1 MPTHRSLAITRA
13 PRLAMQAVGLA
24 CLLTALCVSCAAAQ
38 ARRAAIRVNV
48 MVLDFA
54 ASDVLG
60 AHAVGHT
67 VSDASLGA
75 ERDSDTWRVTS
86 GLSPELSLQAERIE
100 SGRGLGQA
108 PRVAICEAA
117 PDAAVRC
124 RDQHLPALQVGG
136 GPGSPDLLVRFRRE
150 AGADARTPVRLTLA
164 YTGT

>member
-1 MPTHRSLAITRA
+1 VPTHRSLAITRA

-86 GLSPELSLQAERIE
+86 GLSPELSLHAEQIE
-100 SGRGLGQA
+100 SGVGQA

-117 PDAAVRC
+117 HDAAVRC
-124 RDQHLPALQVGG
+124 RHQPLPALQVGG
-136 GPGSPDLLVRFRRE
+136 GPWSPDLLVRFRRE
-150 AGADARTPVRLTLA
+150 AGGDAQTPVRLTLA